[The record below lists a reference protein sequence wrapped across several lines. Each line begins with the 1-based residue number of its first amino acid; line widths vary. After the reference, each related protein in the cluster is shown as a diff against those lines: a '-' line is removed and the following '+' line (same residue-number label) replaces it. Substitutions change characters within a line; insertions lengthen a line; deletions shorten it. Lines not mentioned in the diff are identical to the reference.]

1 MYPNKDYTRI
11 GGWLL
16 VFVVWSVIQIAANLF
31 SGIELL
37 ATMPFSALLALV
49 GHGCLRTAVLVLLFR
64 RNRVCTKLFAAE
76 AAVTVVEIVTL
87 LVQVLPLGADAA
99 YVVSLLFGSS
109 IGNILFYVCWLFYFQ
124 RSVRVNVYFSGVDPM
139 PPYGAPGWPPYGY
152 GQQPMGG
159 CGAPYHSAG
168 FTAPPPVPDGT
179 VRYCPR
185 CGRPV
190 ENSSALFCAGCG
202 TPLHAGKEREQ

>member
-76 AAVTVVEIVTL
+76 AAVTVV
-87 LVQVLPLGADAA
+87 
-99 YVVSLLFGSS
+99 
-109 IGNILFYVCWLFYFQ
+109 
-124 RSVRVNVYFSGVDPM
+124 
-139 PPYGAPGWPPYGY
+139 
-152 GQQPMGG
+152 
-159 CGAPYHSAG
+159 
-168 FTAPPPVPDGT
+168 
-179 VRYCPR
+179 
-185 CGRPV
+185 
-190 ENSSALFCAGCG
+190 
-202 TPLHAGKEREQ
+202 